1 MCSSD
6 LFSREGANIEL
17 WKDGRKGRVL
27 DQGYGA
33 EGWIRQALKPPP
45 KFGANYP
52 VIGSWVIGEQ
62 PAGVGVREDRGR
74 VTRDRSR
81 FIPHIIEG

>member
-1 MCSSD
+1 
-6 LFSREGANIEL
+6 
-17 WKDGRKGRVL
+17 V
-27 DQGYGA
+27 
-33 EGWIRQALKPPP
+33 
-45 KFGANYP
+45 NYP

-81 FIPHIIEG
+81 FIPHIIEA